1 MQGATQSR
9 ILGSQCCV
17 ILQHQLAKLL
27 SVVSLL
33 LLLLPGVLNT
43 NMWGMAMA
51 GADICGFADMTQV
64 RLIK

>member
-1 MQGATQSR
+1 M
-9 ILGSQCCV
+9 L
-17 ILQHQLAKLL
+17 LQLL
-27 SVVSLL
+27 LLLLLHPL

-64 RLIK
+64 GRVLVTQAGW